1 MKRIIFC
8 LGLILAFHGT
18 LRAQDPALVERVN
31 KLSVYVEELLAD
43 KARQQK
49 QITDLT
55 RELESLRDQVQRA
68 GNAASREDLQALADT
83 VQQVERKQREDM
95 KAVADAIDKIGKTSA
110 AAARA
115 ASSSGPSQKPERG
128 WEYTIKSGNTLSAIA
143 QAYRDEFNIK
153 ITADDILKANP
164 GLSSRLLTRVLVRW
178 LDIADDAGLDRLE
191 DYSYPP
197 PDAPHPVGAK
207 AMARKIHQAQADAG
221 QTPVYSLAHGYGP
234 LDDFRSRLAVAWNA
248 SRHGMWVN
256 RYAYLTDA
264 KLDAIRKVTRP
275 DESDG

>member
-68 GNAASREDLQALADT
+68 GNAASREDVQALADT

-164 GLSSRLLTRVLVRW
+164 GLK
-178 LDIADDAGLDRLE
+178 ADRLQ
-191 DYSYPP
+191 
-197 PDAPHPVGAK
+197 VGQVIFIPEK
-207 AMARKIHQAQADAG
+207 
-221 QTPVYSLAHGYGP
+221 
-234 LDDFRSRLAVAWNA
+234 
-248 SRHGMWVN
+248 
-256 RYAYLTDA
+256 
-264 KLDAIRKVTRP
+264 
-275 DESDG
+275 